1 MKLPEEGT
9 FVLDRKDSSIWFVRE
24 IYNHIIPGRSYSED
38 ISEKR
43 FICEGH
49 SDKDGTRTLNEGE
62 DFVFG
67 DCMALEPMDVLQHA
81 KFLTEQ
87 ACASTGEKQKEFC
100 KTAMWLLNWFI
111 DE

>member
-9 FVLDRKDSSIWFVRE
+9 FVLDRKDSSILFVTR
-24 IYNHIIPGRSYSED
+24 IYDKTTPGRTYSED
-38 ISEKR
+38 ITEKR
-43 FICEGH
+43 FN
-49 SDKDGTRTLNEGE
+49 TRDLHDEVHRVLREGE

-87 ACASTGEKQKEFC
+87 ACTTTGEKQKEFC
-100 KTAMWLLNWFI
+100 KTAMWLLNWLI

>member
-9 FVLDRKDSSIWFVRE
+9 FILDRKDSSIWFVVDV
-24 IYNHIIPGRSYSED
+24 YNHTIPGWTYSDD
-38 ISEKR
+38 ITEKR
-43 FICEGH
+43 FLVINRED
-49 SDKDGTRTLNEGE
+49 SLERTLEEGQ

-67 DCMALEPMDVLQHA
+67 DCMALEKMDVLQHA

-87 ACASTGEKQKEFC
+87 ACSATGDKQKEFC